1 MGLNVQMTLDS
12 LQKEAEISGDCLKP
26 DKSVVQY
33 MLLFQQR
40 AGEASCLPGRPE
52 KEMGI

>member
-1 MGLNVQMTLDS
+1 MKKLHKQELFYN
-12 LQKEAEISGDCLKP
+12 
-26 DKSVVQY
+26 